1 MKRLMALMALTTLT
15 ACDYAARNDL
25 RSEREDGIYREAM
38 DDYRAGRMDA
48 AVKGF
53 EKAVRN
59 DPSNA
64 SARFQLAC
72 LHQDLKK
79 DYLSAYCGYREYLFQ
94 HPESDRAKLAR
105 DRLSV
110 CEREMAKSLAEKYAL
125 GDASAAERELAVLRD
140 ELKTYKDRVTAAE
153 KNLGISQ
160 ERVRALSAEKDRL
173 IAVVKGDD
181 DAAKDE
187 PGMGDLAAI
196 LKEKDLLDE
205 EDSGKD
211 ELAAV
216 LKEKKLLDEED
227 ETSTGSSLI
236 PVRDKQAPVLQPETK
251 PEAEGKSSPKAPDH
265 PKTYVVEDGDTLYGV
280 SKRFY
285 GSIQYWKQIREAN
298 KALISSDN
306 RLRAGD
312 TIVLP

>member
-1 MKRLMALMALTTLT
+1 MKRLMALLALTTLT

-25 RSEREDGIYREAM
+25 RNEREDRVYREAM

-53 EKAVRN
+53 EKAVQN

-79 DYLSAYCGYREYLFQ
+79 DFLSAYCGYREYLFQ
-94 HPESDRAKLAR
+94 HPESDRAKLAK
-105 DRLSV
+105 DRLVV
-110 CEREMAKSLAEKYAL
+110 CEKELAKVLAEKYGL
-125 GDASAAERELAVLRD
+125 NDAKTQEVELAALRA
-140 ELKTYKDRVTAAE
+140 ELKTYKARVTAAE

-173 IAVVKGDD
+173 IASIKGEG
-181 DAAKDE
+181 DAVEADSDKSE
-187 PGMGDLAAI
+187 LAAL
-196 LKEKDLLDE
+196 LKEKDLLD
-205 EDSGKD
+205 D
-211 ELAAV
+211 
-216 LKEKKLLDEED
+216 ED
-227 ETSTGSSLI
+227 ETSTGPSLI
-236 PVRDKQAPVLQPETK
+236 PVRDTKVPVQSAKKPVAEEKLSPQIPE
-251 PEAEGKSSPKAPDH
+251 H

-312 TIVLP
+312 TLVLP

>member
-110 CEREMAKSLAEKYAL
+110 CEKEMAKSLAEKYAL
-125 GDASAAERELAVLRD
+125 GDASAAERELAALRA

-173 IAVVKGDD
+173 VASIKGDADASKD
-181 DAAKDE
+181 D
-187 PGMGDLAAI
+187 I
-196 LKEKDLLDE
+196 
-205 EDSGKD
+205 GKD
-211 ELAAV
+211 ELADI
-216 LKEKKLLDEED
+216 LKEKNLLDEED

-236 PVRDKQAPVLQPETK
+236 PVRDAKVPVQPEKK
-251 PEAEGKSSPKAPDH
+251 PAAEEKSSPKVPDH

>member
-110 CEREMAKSLAEKYAL
+110 CEKEMAKSLAEKYAL
-125 GDASAAERELAVLRD
+125 GDGSAAERELAALRA

-173 IAVVKGDD
+173 VASIKGDS
-181 DAAKDE
+181 DAAKD
-187 PGMGDLAAI
+187 DI
-196 LKEKDLLDE
+196 
-205 EDSGKD
+205 GKD
-211 ELAAV
+211 ELADI
-216 LKEKKLLDEED
+216 LKEKNLLDEED

-236 PVRDKQAPVLQPETK
+236 PVRDTKVPVRPEKK
-251 PEAEGKSSPKAPDH
+251 PVDEEKSSPKAPDH

>member
-1 MKRLMALMALTTLT
+1 MKRLMALMALMALTTLT

-110 CEREMAKSLAEKYAL
+110 CEKEMAKSLAEKYAL
-125 GDASAAERELAVLRD
+125 GDASAAERELAALRA

-173 IAVVKGDD
+173 VASIKGDADASKD
-181 DAAKDE
+181 D
-187 PGMGDLAAI
+187 I
-196 LKEKDLLDE
+196 
-205 EDSGKD
+205 GKD
-211 ELAAV
+211 ELADI
-216 LKEKKLLDEED
+216 LKEKNLLDEED

-236 PVRDKQAPVLQPETK
+236 PVRDAKVPVQPEKK
-251 PEAEGKSSPKAPDH
+251 PAAEEKSSPKVPDH